1 MATSDGPRIV
11 WAMSTSRSPG
21 ARICS
26 RCGTRADARRGNTS
40 ICLSC
45 GQPFPVAAFGAYG
58 EPPAAKGSS
67 ALGWV
72 VGILS
77 VFFVLSLGAA
87 FLLLS
92 RSGKSTATTST
103 PTAPAEVETQAPVAT
118 VTASSSAATTA
129 PSASAKP
136 VTAALTD
143 AERDEL
149 TGSYTC
155 SMDDS
160 AAFPCRIAGGNLE
173 KLGGS
178 QRFKGPV
185 SKVDGGNITF
195 SGTFFCPFGDCTHPV
210 ATTFVRQSP
219 GRYKG
224 KFGVNTIR
232 GGGPGGE
239 VVFLTK
245 VGR

>member
-1 MATSDGPRIV
+1 
-11 WAMSTSRSPG
+11 MSASRSSG

-26 RCGTRADARRGNTS
+26 RCGTRADARRGNS
-40 ICLSC
+40 AICLSC
-45 GQPFPVAAFGAYG
+45 GQPFPVGAVGSYG
-58 EPPAAKGSS
+58 APPPAASSS
-67 ALGWV
+67 ALPWV
-72 VGILS
+72 VGLLS
-77 VFFVLSLGAA
+77 VFFVLSMGAA
-87 FLLLS
+87 FFVLS
-92 RSGKSTATTST
+92 RSSKSTPPPST
-103 PTAPAEVETQAPVAT
+103 PTLPAEVETGAPAA
-118 VTASSSAATTA
+118 ASVVPSASAA

-136 VTAALTD
+136 VAAALTD

-149 TGSYTC
+149 SGSYTC

-160 AAFPCRIAGGNLE
+160 PAFPCRIAGGNLE
-173 KLGGS
+173 KLAGS

-185 SKVDGGNITF
+185 SKVDGGNISF

-210 ATTFVRQSP
+210 ATTFIRQGP

-239 VVFLTK
+239 VVLLTK